1 MHRVSLCRGVAG
13 NYRLFNRLNADYLRQ
28 KAAIL
33 RGSGCQA
40 SRRVREQAQKKRLS
54 RRCLLLRTST
64 QPRRSHEEL
73 SCYVLYGF
81 RSPGHG
87 PSAVRF
93 VDTGYTLQPTP
104 AGSVSFRVA
113 NCFAFRSFI
122 CSTRKKCV
130 SRQAPHHR
138 ILQYYTPIAQP
149 MFVKLCQKHAF
160 LRWFCWR
167 PLQAGSA
174 GGLQIGQGLASGGG
188 VSTMAG
194 IGFLKHWSRV
204 AGID

>member
-130 SRQAPHHR
+130 SRQAP
-138 ILQYYTPIAQP
+138 QP
-149 MFVKLCQKHAF
+149 PYPSVLYPYCPTNVCKIVPKACLFAMVLLEA
-160 LRWFCWR
+160 
-167 PLQAGSA
+167 
-174 GGLQIGQGLASGGG
+174 LASR
-188 VSTMAG
+188 VCR
-194 IGFLKHWSRV
+194 RV
-204 AGID
+204 ADRAGACQRRGSFYNGRYRFSEALESGCRH